1 MVVRKSWPAG
11 SCTRRVLLIQ
21 PGLLGGGRGRRLRLA
36 EEHLIL
42 VALAWSHFSRSIRGE
57 AFVHQSGH
65 ARFLRSIRSRC
76 AIRLQLLLIGQV

>member
-1 MVVRKSWPAG
+1 M
-11 SCTRRVLLIQ
+11 LLIL
-21 PGLLGGGRGRRLRLA
+21 PGLLGGSRGRRLRLA

-42 VALAWSHFSRSIRGE
+42 VALARRHFSRSIRGE

-65 ARFLRSIRSRC
+65 ARLLRSIGTGC